1 MKILTTNKFWLKNFL
16 KNMAYKLFV
25 DSDVVIDFFT
35 DREPHANPAS
45 ELFELNEQGS
55 VKLFLSAVSINN
67 IYYIVRRFLGQKKTI
82 EVIETLTEMTEII
95 GTTKTEIVQALKNDF
110 SDYED
115 SVQYSSALNV
125 KGLDAIITRNIKDY
139 RNSSIAVMT
148 PLNFLK
154 MKEKNDG

>member
-1 MKILTTNKFWLKNFL
+1 
-16 KNMAYKLFV
+16 MAYKLFV

-35 DREPHANPAS
+35 DREPHVNPAS

-55 VKLFLSAVSINN
+55 VKLYLSAVSINN
-67 IYYIVRRFLGQKKTI
+67 IYYIVRKFLGHSKTLDVV
-82 EVIETLTEMTEII
+82 EALVEMIEII
-95 GTTKTEIVQALKNDF
+95 GTTKTEIIQALKNDF

-115 SVQYSSALNV
+115 SVQYSSALTI

-139 RNSSIAVMT
+139 KNSSIAVMT

-154 MKEKNDG
+154 LKEKNDG

>member
-1 MKILTTNKFWLKNFL
+1 ME
-16 KNMAYKLFV
+16 YKLFV

-35 DREPHANPAS
+35 DREPHVNPAS

-55 VKLFLSAVSINN
+55 VKLYLSAVSINN
-67 IYYIVRRFLGQKKTI
+67 IYYIVRRFLGNKKTI
-82 EVIETLTEMTEII
+82 EVIELLIDMTEIV
-95 GTTKTEIVQALKNDF
+95 GTTKKEIVQALKNKF

-115 SVQYSSALNV
+115 SVQYSSALTIKN
-125 KGLDAIITRNIKDY
+125 LNAILTRNIKDY

-154 MKEKNDG
+154 MKEKNES

>member
-1 MKILTTNKFWLKNFL
+1 ME
-16 KNMAYKLFV
+16 YKLFV

-45 ELFELNEQGS
+45 ELFELNEQGN
-55 VKLFLSAVSINN
+55 VKLYLSAISINN
-67 IYYIVRRFLGQKKTI
+67 IYYIVRRFLGHKKTL
-82 EVIETLTEMTEII
+82 EVVEVLTEMTEII
-95 GTTKTEIVQALKNDF
+95 GTTQKEIIQALKNNF

-115 SVQYSSALNV
+115 SIQYSSALTI
-125 KGLDAIITRNIKDY
+125 KDLDAIITRNVKDY

-154 MKEKNDG
+154 MKEKNES